1 MTSQTQ
7 KLRGSQIAAGENGQ
21 LAQIASLSCFT
32 LWLFF
37 VLFNSLFFENTPSV
51 LAAIRAYG
59 WGLAIV
65 GVVSGVLLAAT
76 KLCRRP
82 TVSLQALRLPA
93 FAFSLVCCGA
103 KVAEELNMLG
113 VEACAFVMVAAAAIG
128 LALMTPA
135 TLGLFASFSLQERFA
150 ASAGVLAFSLAA
162 FCLVLLA
169 PSSTLR
175 LTAVSAGLVLGV
187 IFSLFDRR
195 TKVALSPAKP
205 FLTGRLRIALV
216 LLLFGGSFL
225 CSYEL
230 NAMQKTT
237 HFVSTIPE
245 QIFFGGSSLASLL
258 AIGLTALLLFF
269 ILLEIRRPTR
279 TLAVFAFAM
288 ILLSV
293 YYCLPI
299 MSTQKSFPISF
310 TLILAL
316 GSAVSLSVV
325 FLYLET
331 ATRERNEGSLFWLLG
346 ACTIMAIGALG
357 GTFLAYLL
365 IGQLETLAYISQVL
379 SFLPALIIFALASC
393 LFFYRK
399 ELLALFKPPQD
410 EPALERLD
418 TSLMDDRCKFFA
430 QKHKLTK
437 REAEMLRLISQGR
450 NIPGIADS
458 LVVSKATAKTH
469 ALHIYKKV
477 GVSSRQELIDLLYS
491 EESETSSRKG

>member
-1 MTSQTQ
+1 MVSQTQ
-7 KLRGSQIAAGENGQ
+7 KLRGSQGAAAKKRL

-37 VLFNSLFFENTPSV
+37 VLFNSLFFENTPSA
-51 LAAIRAYG
+51 LNAIRAYG
-59 WGLAIV
+59 WGLALV
-65 GVVSGVLLAAT
+65 GVTSGVLFAAT

-82 TVSLQALRLPA
+82 SISLQALRLPA
-93 FAFSLVCCGA
+93 FVLSLVCCGA
-103 KVAEELNMLG
+103 KAAEGAHVL
-113 VEACAFVMVAAAAIG
+113 EAGICAFIMVATAAVG
-128 LALMTPA
+128 LALMAPA
-135 TLGLFASFSLQERFA
+135 TLGLFASLSLKERFA
-150 ASAGVLAFSLAA
+150 VSAGTLAFSLVA
-162 FCLVLLA
+162 FCLVLLV
-169 PSSTLR
+169 PSPTLR
-175 LTAVSAGLVLGV
+175 LAVVSAGLILGAF
-187 IFSLFDRR
+187 FSMFDRSTR
-195 TKVALSPAKP
+195 VALSSEKP
-205 FLTGRLRIALV
+205 FPAGRLRMALA

-245 QIFFGGSSLASLL
+245 QICFGGSSLASLL

-269 ILLEIRRPTR
+269 ILLEIRHPTR

-310 TLILAL
+310 SLILAL
-316 GSAVSLSVV
+316 GSAVLLSVV
-325 FLYLET
+325 FLCLET

-379 SFLPALIIFALASC
+379 SFLPALIIFALAGC

-399 ELLALFKPPQD
+399 ELLFLIKPPQD
-410 EPALERLD
+410 EPTLKKLD
-418 TSLMDDRCKFFA
+418 TSLMDDRCRFFA
-430 QKHKLTK
+430 QKYKLTK
-437 REAEMLRLISQGR
+437 REAEVLRLISQGR

-458 LVVSKATAKTH
+458 LVVSQATAKTH